1 MEWLLV
7 KTLGSLLGVLG
18 LMVGIVVVLRK
29 YVYKGESAGSPIVEV
44 DVLGHR
50 ALGPKR
56 SVHVLRVLDKVI
68 VIGVTESGMASLA
81 EISDAES
88 LHTIDRRI
96 AEQMKTPASFS
107 TYVDKYLHSFTWK
120 GMKKNGSSE
129 KRLPDQA

>member
-1 MEWLLV
+1 MELLLV

-29 YVYKGESAGSPIVEV
+29 YVYKGEPAGSSVV
-44 DVLGHR
+44 DVDILGHR

-56 SVHVLRVLDKVI
+56 SVHVLRVLDKILV
-68 VIGVTESGMASLA
+68 VGTTEGGMVSLA

-96 AEQMKTPASFS
+96 AEQMKSPASFS
-107 TYVDKYLHSFTWK
+107 AYVDKYLHSFTWK
-120 GMKKNGSSE
+120 GMKKNGTPE